1 LTWGRRGGNIQMVK
15 QDIINRLLSL
25 PKEIAEAEE
34 SVITANKALQDAKT
48 GLQAREDE
56 LLTSGV
62 IDGKNAEIRTAQLR
76 SFTGD
81 QREAVTQ
88 AEYDLVRVK
97 NHLALLYNEF
107 KALQTVADLLKG
119 AA

>member
-1 LTWGRRGGNIQMVK
+1 MNK
-15 QDIINRLLSL
+15 QLIIDRLMAL
-25 PKEIAEAEE
+25 PKEIASAEE
-34 SVITANKALQDAKT
+34 AVITANRAVQDAKN

-56 LLTSGV
+56 LLTTGA

-76 SFTGD
+76 SFTGE
-81 QREAVTQ
+81 QREVVTQ

-107 KALQTVADLLKG
+107 KALQAVADLLKG

>member
-1 LTWGRRGGNIQMVK
+1 MVK
-15 QDIINRLLSL
+15 QDIIERLLAL
-25 PKEIAEAEE
+25 PKEIAAAEE
-34 SVITANKALQDAKT
+34 AVITANKAVQDAKNA
-48 GLQAREDE
+48 LQAHEDG

-76 SFTGD
+76 SFTGE
-81 QREAVTQ
+81 QREVVTQ

-97 NHLALLYNEF
+97 NHLAMLYNEF
-107 KALQTVADLLKG
+107 KALQAVADLLKG